1 MERRK
6 RRAGKSVSQRVNNF
20 PSRLAERF
28 STSERVFTVEFPAI
42 DGGNLC
48 AVKSRVDHLL
58 PWFDAANATDS
69 PAAHAHASNVAI
81 AIALQ
86 QCGLEP
92 ILQVVCRD
100 KNRIA
105 IQSDIMGAALHGVR
119 NIELLTG
126 DDVTAGDEPEARRV
140 FDIDSAQA
148 IKIAATLREGRYL
161 SGRKFP
167 DAPDLF
173 IGAVENAA
181 APPLEYRAERVS
193 KKVSAGAS
201 FFQLQICFHGDRLEK
216 FVSAVNATHPSLPL
230 LPTIV
235 LVKGAKALKF
245 MNGNV
250 AGIDIPAEIIAQVE
264 QASDPK
270 EAAYQL
276 ARAQAE
282 HALSLPGVRG
292 IHFTDFCHDDSLVR
306 LMRDL
311 GVTPRSIGKS

>member
-1 MERRK
+1 MN
-6 RRAGKSVSQRVNNF
+6 AF
-20 PSRLAERF
+20 PSVLAERLA
-28 STSERVFTVEFPAI
+28 TKERVFTVEFPSV
-42 DGGNLC
+42 DGGDLSS
-48 AVKSRVDHLL
+48 VKSRVEELL

-81 AIALQ
+81 AIALHQ
-86 QCGLEP
+86 FGLEP

-126 DDVTAGDEPEARRV
+126 DDVIAGDEPEARRV
-140 FDIDSAQA
+140 FDVDSAQA
-148 IKIAATLREGRYL
+148 IRIASIISGGQYL
-161 SGRKFP
+161 SGRTISDP
-167 DAPDLF
+167 PNLF
-173 IGAVENAA
+173 IGAVENPA
-181 APPLEYRAERVS
+181 APPLDYRPERVT
-193 KKVSAGAS
+193 KKVEAGAR

-216 FVSAVNATHPSLPL
+216 FTEAVHAAHPTLPL

-235 LVKGAKALKF
+235 LVKGARPLTF
-245 MNGNV
+245 MNEKV
-250 AGIDIPAEIIAQVE
+250 AGIDIPAEIINEVANS
-264 QASDPK
+264 SDPK

-292 IHFTDFCHDDSLVR
+292 LHFTDFCHDDSLVR

-311 GVTPRSIGKS
+311 RVTPRSITSHN

>member
-1 MERRK
+1 
-6 RRAGKSVSQRVNNF
+6 VSGF
-20 PSRLAERF
+20 PSHLAERLA
-28 STSERVFTVEFPAI
+28 TSERVFTVEFPSI
-42 DGGNLC
+42 DGGNLS

-86 QCGLEP
+86 HFGLEP

-140 FDIDSAQA
+140 FDVDGAQA
-148 IKIAATLREGRYL
+148 IKIAATLRGGRYL
-161 SGRKFP
+161 SGRKFS

-181 APPLEYRAERVS
+181 APPLEYRAERIT
-193 KKVSAGAS
+193 KKVNAGAK
-201 FFQLQICFHGDRLEK
+201 FFQLQICFHGDRLEN
-216 FVSAVNATHPSLPL
+216 FAQAVNASHPTLPL

-235 LVKGAKALKF
+235 LVKGAKPLKF
-245 MNGNV
+245 MHEKV
-250 AGIDIPAEIIAQVE
+250 AGIDIPSEVIAQVE

-292 IHFTDFCHDDSLVR
+292 LHFTDFCHDDSLVR

-311 GVTPRSIGKS
+311 DVTPRPTGSH

>member
-1 MERRK
+1 M
-6 RRAGKSVSQRVNNF
+6 
-20 PSRLAERF
+20 
-28 STSERVFTVEFPAI
+28 
-42 DGGNLC
+42 
-48 AVKSRVDHLL
+48 
-58 PWFDAANATDS
+58 
-69 PAAHAHASNVAI
+69 
-81 AIALQ
+81 
-86 QCGLEP
+86 
-92 ILQVVCRD
+92 
-100 KNRIA
+100 
-105 IQSDIMGAALHGVR
+105 
-119 NIELLTG
+119 
-126 DDVTAGDEPEARRV
+126 
-140 FDIDSAQA
+140 
-148 IKIAATLREGRYL
+148 
-161 SGRKFP
+161 
-167 DAPDLF
+167 
-173 IGAVENAA
+173 
-181 APPLEYRAERVS
+181 
-193 KKVSAGAS
+193 
-201 FFQLQICFHGDRLEK
+201 
-216 FVSAVNATHPSLPL
+216 SAVNATHPSLPL